1 MKKFYFLVMFVLS
14 SLTLS
19 AQEEGGFDISLYDYL
34 LPGTELITDAW
45 QLSSNASDE
54 QEGLHI

>member
-1 MKKFYFLVMFVLS
+1 MKKYYFLVMFVLS

-54 QEGLHI
+54 Q